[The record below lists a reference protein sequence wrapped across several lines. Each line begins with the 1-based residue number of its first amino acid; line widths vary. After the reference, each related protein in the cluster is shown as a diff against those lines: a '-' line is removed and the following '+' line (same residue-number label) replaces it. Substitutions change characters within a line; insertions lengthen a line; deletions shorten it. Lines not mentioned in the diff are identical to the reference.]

1 MKKTLFM
8 LCLSFIAVL
17 GAMGQTADADRIIG
31 TYMTEGGKAK
41 VVIEKKGDTYNGKLI
56 WNMTEGLLDK
66 NNPVKSEETKPLVG
80 KTILRGFK
88 YAKKDTWDGG
98 KIYDPENGKTYSCKI
113 TLKNN
118 GDLTVRG
125 FIGVSLLG
133 RNTTW
138 KRLK

>member
-41 VVIEKKGDTYNGKLI
+41 VVI
-56 WNMTEGLLDK
+56 
-66 NNPVKSEETKPLVG
+66 
-80 KTILRGFK
+80 
-88 YAKKDTWDGG
+88 
-98 KIYDPENGKTYSCKI
+98 DPENGKTYSCKI